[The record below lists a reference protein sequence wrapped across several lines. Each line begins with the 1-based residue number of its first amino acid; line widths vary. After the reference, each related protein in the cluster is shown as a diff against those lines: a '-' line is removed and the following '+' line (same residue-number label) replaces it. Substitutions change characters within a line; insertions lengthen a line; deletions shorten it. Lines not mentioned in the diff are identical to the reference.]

1 MHRYTYLRL
10 KGDKWAD
17 APAAQLMPMSLDL
30 SGKLLWAW
38 MMAGEDGVQI
48 AVDQPV
54 DSVQK
59 HPPAQLLAHW
69 IDVLAKYRLLK
80 NIPKPAELSA
90 AVSIDLPL
98 AGALAQEGVA
108 NRTLLIG
115 PAGGFYNACAEDIY
129 PTCWSALFAV
139 DVAVKA
145 LQVRHLQDALGA
157 YRETWGSTLGDYLR
171 GPQENLRFLLPL
183 VYRNAVM
190 TARMGEAILA
200 GESVVR

>member
-1 MHRYTYLRL
+1 
-10 KGDKWAD
+10 
-17 APAAQLMPMSLDL
+17 MPMSLDL

-129 PTCWSALFAV
+129 PTCWSTCLRLMWRSKHFRSVIFRMRWART
-139 DVAVKA
+139 VKP
-145 LQVRHLQDALGA
+145 
-157 YRETWGSTLGDYLR
+157 GDR
-171 GPQENLRFLLPL
+171 PW
-183 VYRNAVM
+183 
-190 TARMGEAILA
+190 AITSA
-200 GESVVR
+200 APRKTSAFFCHSSIATRS